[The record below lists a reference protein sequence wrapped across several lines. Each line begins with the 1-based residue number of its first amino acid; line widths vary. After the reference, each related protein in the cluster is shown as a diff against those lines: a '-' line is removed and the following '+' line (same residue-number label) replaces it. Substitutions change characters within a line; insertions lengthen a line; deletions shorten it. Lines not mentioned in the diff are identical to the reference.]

1 MSNRLDLFKKTYN
14 EIDIPDQLAAVAD
27 AAIQRGK
34 IERKRT
40 KQANSIRWVKRVVV
54 GAAALF
60 ILFTISINTMP
71 AFASSLEK
79 IPGLEQLV
87 RTLQFNKGSAGGGTI
102 TDSTAINVISLE
114 KKGDLE
120 HIVIHFQ
127 QNNKDQQMT
136 NSFTVNYSQYP
147 NTMTFS
153 IGGVRRFSAEK
164 DLAELKKSSL
174 IAEAYPLI
182 SPDDSLVRF
191 NITFKSNVSY
201 EVKEYKEPA
210 QVVLTIKRDSAET
223 NPPTIYSLRT
233 ASSAFGETQGIYEEM
248 LRGLEGVRTLK
259 DQQGG
264 YFVEAGYYSSE
275 EAAMGKM
282 QEIVKT
288 YGISDH
294 SLYIEQREAMQ
305 YPQAINARSDNQ

>member
-1 MSNRLDLFKKTYN
+1 MSNRMDLFKKTYN

-40 KQANSIRWVKRVVV
+40 KQANSIRWAKRVVA

-79 IPGLEQLV
+79 LPGLGQLV

-136 NSFTVNYSQYP
+136 NSFSVNYSQYP

-174 IAEAYPLI
+174 IADAYPLI
-182 SPDDSLVRF
+182 SLDDSLVRF
-191 NITFKSNVSY
+191 NITFKSNISY

-223 NPPTIYSLRT
+223 NPPTVYSLRT

-248 LRGLEGVRTLK
+248 LAGLEGVRTLK

-275 EAAMGKM
+275 AAAMGKM
-282 QEIVKT
+282 
-288 YGISDH
+288 
-294 SLYIEQREAMQ
+294 
-305 YPQAINARSDNQ
+305 